1 MHSFLVLAAFT
12 DTKETPVFQFHEEHV
27 GTTTMLFT
35 FHIIIL
41 LPITL
46 TRSTLSPLGTI
57 ELQYIQ
63 TNPTPFNSYFF
74 KEHCHVYDNSQQI

>member
-12 DTKETPVFQFHEEHV
+12 NTKETPVLQFHEEQEHV
-27 GTTTMLFT
+27 GTTMLFT
-35 FHIIIL
+35 FHIIIP

-63 TNPTPFNSYFF
+63 TNPTLFNSYFF
-74 KEHCHVYDNSQQI
+74 KEHCHVSK